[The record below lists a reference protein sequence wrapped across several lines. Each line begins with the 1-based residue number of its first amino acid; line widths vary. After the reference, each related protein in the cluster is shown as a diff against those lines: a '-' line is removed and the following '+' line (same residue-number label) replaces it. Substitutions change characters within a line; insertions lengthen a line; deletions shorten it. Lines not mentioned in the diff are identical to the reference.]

1 MAAVDG
7 MLYMLINL
15 ASPATAGPAHLVLWQ
30 SDGTPEGTYS
40 AGQEISGAAPA
51 AAALAA
57 RHSDASGSAP
67 SATSFAIASTE
78 PVVRILGR
86 KAFVQVTDAQD
97 TPRLYV
103 MDLRPAARPAQ
114 RPALVI
120 KGTKG
125 ADKLYLSQTGDWLR
139 YTLNGRTQRV
149 RRSLFSTIEIRT
161 SSGNDRI
168 LIGPG
173 VTGVNADA
181 GPGNDILI
189 GTAAGNTLNGGAGND
204 LIIARSRANTLL
216 GAAGNDILIA
226 AGNDPRNGGAGKNR
240 IYAKRLPNLPA
251 ITRPTTLF
259 KLPADTSPAM
269 LFGTVIEPRLAKR
282 P

>member
-1 MAAVDG
+1 V
-7 MLYMLINL
+7 
-15 ASPATAGPAHLVLWQ
+15 
-30 SDGTPEGTYS
+30 
-40 AGQEISGAAPA
+40 
-51 AAALAA
+51 
-57 RHSDASGSAP
+57 
-67 SATSFAIASTE
+67 TSFAIASTE

-103 MDLRPAARPAQ
+103 MDLRPATRPADQ
-114 RPALVI
+114 LPTLVI
-120 KGTKG
+120 KGTKR
-125 ADKLYLSQTGDWLR
+125 ADRLYLAQRGDWLR

-149 RRSLFSTIEIRT
+149 QRSLFSTIEIRT

-189 GTAAGNTLNGGAGND
+189 GTAAGNTLNGGTGND

-251 ITRPTTLF
+251 ITRPATLF
-259 KLPADTSPAM
+259 NLPAGTSPAM
-269 LFGTVIEPRLAKR
+269 LFRTVIEPRLAKR
-282 P
+282 S